1 MRKITRRLTAA
12 VLSACLALA
21 PFGAFAESPQ
31 GITAQVVLPMQD
43 GAQMALPVQTVVT
56 SAGETVYWLDMSM
69 LDEAQIEALSMGELI
84 LTNEAG
90 ELLGQFFFDGT
101 EAAAEADGLVELYDA
116 IDPGMSVPLMM
127 APMAMPESLEETEAV
142 LAEYGFVSGEE
153 YPEYVEEYPE
163 VVEET
168 PEYVEE
174 TPEYVEETPEYV
186 EETPE
191 YVEEYPEYVE
201 ESTQDSEE
209 IPQQVEQPAYV
220 TPLQDNTNLRSEPL
234 VMDGNVVAQVNA
246 GDVLVVFGYA
256 VDGEGRVWWQAVD
269 LRSGVTGCIM
279 ADVTEAVDESVYAAF
294 AAQLEAER
302 QAAEEP
308 IDDEPVIDE

>member
-21 PFGAFAESPQ
+21 PLGAFAESPQ
-31 GITAQVVLPMQD
+31 GIAAQVVLPMQD

-153 YPEYVEEYPE
+153 YPEYVEETPE

-191 YVEEYPEYVE
+191 
-201 ESTQDSEE
+201 
-209 IPQQVEQPAYV
+209 
-220 TPLQDNTNLRSEPL
+220 
-234 VMDGNVVAQVNA
+234 
-246 GDVLVVFGYA
+246 
-256 VDGEGRVWWQAVD
+256 
-269 LRSGVTGCIM
+269 
-279 ADVTEAVDESVYAAF
+279 
-294 AAQLEAER
+294 
-302 QAAEEP
+302 
-308 IDDEPVIDE
+308 

>member
-186 EETPE
+186 EE
-191 YVEEYPEYVE
+191 YPEYVE

-308 IDDEPVIDE
+308 I

>member
-191 YVEEYPEYVE
+191 YVEETPEYVE
-201 ESTQDSEE
+201 ETPEYVEE
-209 IPQQVEQPAYV
+209 TPEYVEETPEYV
-220 TPLQDNTNLRSEPL
+220 EETPEY
-234 VMDGNVVAQVNA
+234 V
-246 GDVLVVFGYA
+246 
-256 VDGEGRVWWQAVD
+256 
-269 LRSGVTGCIM
+269 
-279 ADVTEAVDESVYAAF
+279 
-294 AAQLEAER
+294 
-302 QAAEEP
+302 EETP
-308 IDDEPVIDE
+308 EYV